1 MVAHDEALKKAIRKR
16 KVEKLAERRKN
27 RMQHN
32 NATDKRGRNEK
43 RKPPKVKRPL
53 AKNFAKKS
61 YAADP
66 TLEEDVKR
74 EAARRRALTKASNA
88 ARNEAK
94 KLQEIARD
102 EEIREVNEARRELAQ
117 RELCRKYLIASILR
131 FNPSY
136 LAGWVHKDIC
146 VRLEKFMHDIEDGKN
161 PRLMLQMPPRHGK
174 STIASQEFP
183 AWVLGHHPEWEIM
196 GCSYAESLALDF
208 SRAVRERLRD
218 TEYHVLFKDTKL
230 DRDNSCQLVS
240 AGPSPVRVRIFSS
253 SMTPS
258 RTLKKLSRKRHVK
271 VSLTGM
277 TRRRIRGLLQAEA
290 YLSFRLDGI
299 LMTFPVV
306 WNTRCARETAM
317 YSKLFGT
324 PLSLLRMRSGAR
336 KVIRSM
342 RRVTTPIS

>member
-16 KVEKLAERRKN
+16 KIEKLAKRRKN

-117 RELCRKYLIASILR
+117 RELCRKYLLASILR
-131 FNPSY
+131 FNPQY

-230 DRDNSCQLVS
+230 DRDNSNAQGWKTTKKGGFLP
-240 AGPSPVRVRIFSS
+240 AGVGGAITGKGAHILIIDDPVKNSQEAES
-253 SMTPS
+253 ET
-258 RTLKKLSRKRHVK
+258 
-271 VSLTGM
+271 
-277 TRRRIRGLLQAEA
+277 TRESISNWYDSTA
-290 YLSFRLDGI
+290 YTRLAPGGGVLI
-299 LMTFPVV
+299 IQ
-306 WNTRCARETAM
+306 TRWHL